1 MSLEKL
7 KNLGLVWTMLY
18 GAALCG
24 QSTTGTVQG
33 VVMDQQKA
41 LVPGVA
47 VIVRSLETN
56 AIRTTTSDSEGRYRI
71 ASLPIGA
78 YELRAE
84 LAGFVNYRQSG
95 VTIAV
100 NQTAVVDI
108 TIQAGTVAQEVTVI
122 EADAPPLN
130 KSNAEVG
137 VLFDRK
143 RISDLPIASDRDVF

>member
-1 MSLEKL
+1 
-7 KNLGLVWTMLY
+7 
-18 GAALCG
+18 
-24 QSTTGTVQG
+24 
-33 VVMDQQKA
+33 
-41 LVPGVA
+41 A

-56 AIRTTTSDSEGRYRI
+56 ATRTTTSDSEGRYRI

-143 RISDLPIASDRDVF
+143 RISDLPIASDRDVFSIALSAPGVSQLGSGQTVFTTGTDRDNFSVNGMRVRSNNFIIDG